1 MSLLGS
7 AEFKVGMLVVAIG
20 ALIAVMSMQVSDDP
34 SYLSRSKK
42 AWFLLPNASGLV
54 KNSAIRSAGIPVG
67 VIKDI
72 TLQDGMARI
81 DITFKSD
88 INMTKSGSVEL
99 RASGIL
105 GDKHVELLP
114 GSPTDAPLDDGEQIL
129 SVKDKGSLDSLVGE
143 ITDVSKSLRE
153 AVTDDGTDK
162 HVLGR
167 IVRNIEVVSADL
179 AEITSQNKKQINLIV
194 KQVGNITGTLDK
206 LINDE
211 SEKGFKTVWKNAME
225 RIDTSLK
232 NIEEIT
238 SKINRGEGTI
248 GKLINDETTA
258 EELSNAIEGV
268 GGLVDSANKIST
280 AFEVKAAYLN
290 EIEETKSEI
299 GIQIQPGPDRYY
311 YLGIVNDPAGVVQRE
326 RSESTVAGSV
336 TDVETKKTYYD
347 KIKFTALFAKNFY
360 DFTLK
365 GGLIENSG
373 GVGLDYS
380 FFRKK
385 AKFSIDAFD
394 LSKTNL
400 RATLAYKLGWGFYVQ
415 GGIYDSLNKQDKR
428 SGFVGAGLLLTNDD
442 LKLLLTRSP
451 F

>member
-1 MSLLGS
+1 MGLLGS
-7 AEFKVGMLVVAIG
+7 TEFKVGMLVVAIG
-20 ALIAVMSMQVSDDP
+20 SLIALMSMQVSDDP
-34 SYLSRSKK
+34 SYLSRSNK
-42 AWFLLPNASGLV
+42 AWFLMPNASGLV

-81 DITFKSD
+81 DITYKSD
-88 INMTKSGSVEL
+88 LNMTRSATVEL

-105 GDKHVELLP
+105 GDKHVELNP
-114 GSPTDAPLDDGEQIL
+114 GSPTDPPLTDGEQIL

-179 AEITSQNKKQINLIV
+179 AEITSQNKKQINQIV
-194 KQVGNITGTLDK
+194 KQVGNITSTIDEI
-206 LINDE
+206 INDE

-225 RIDTSLK
+225 RIDSSLK
-232 NIEEIT
+232 NIDEIT
-238 SKINRGEGTI
+238 AKINRGEGTI
-248 GKLINDETTA
+248 GKLINDESTA
-258 EELSNAIEGV
+258 EELTTAIEGV
-268 GGLVDSANKIST
+268 GSLVDTANKIST
-280 AFEVKAAYLN
+280 SVEVKADYLN
-290 EIEETKSEI
+290 DIGETKSEI
-299 GIQIQPGPDRYY
+299 GIQVQPGLDRYY
-311 YLGIVNDPAGVVQRE
+311 YLGIVNDPAGVVERE
-326 RSESTVAGSV
+326 RSESTVAGST
-336 TDVETKKTYYD
+336 TDVETRKTFYN
-347 KIKFTALFAKNFY
+347 KIKFSALFAKNFY

-373 GVGLDYS
+373 GLGVDYN

-385 AKFSIDAFD
+385 AKLSIDAFD

-415 GGIYDSLNKQDKR
+415 GGIYDALDKQEKR